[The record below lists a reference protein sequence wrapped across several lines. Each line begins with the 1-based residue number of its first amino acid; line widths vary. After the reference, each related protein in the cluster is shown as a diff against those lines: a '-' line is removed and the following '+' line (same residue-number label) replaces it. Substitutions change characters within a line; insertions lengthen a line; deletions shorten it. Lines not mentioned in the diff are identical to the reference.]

1 MQKIQQKP
9 FQPFEIE
16 FYEPQFYKVN
26 CVKLV
31 NCEAENALSVYTG
44 VEMNTN
50 DIFSVYEWRYT
61 LEKNKIFEQK
71 KLELCQAE
79 VSSLKNLFSLI
90 KDNG

>member
-1 MQKIQQKP
+1 MQKMQQKP

-31 NCEAENALSVYTG
+31 NYEAENALSVYTG

-79 VSSLKNLFSLI
+79 VSYFLKNVFFLI
-90 KDNG
+90 I

>member
-1 MQKIQQKP
+1 MQKMQQKP

-31 NCEAENALSVYTG
+31 SYEAENALSVYTG

-79 VSSLKNLFSLI
+79 VSSFFL
-90 KDNG
+90 